1 VAPSGYDRPGQI
13 LITGILLEVVFWV
26 SAKAG
31 HHHIENIEAGQ
42 MACEA
47 LDVPSLLLFCYT
59 FIQDEPTIPIP

>member
-1 VAPSGYDRPGQI
+1 M
-13 LITGILLEVVFWV
+13 VFWV

-47 LDVPSLLLFCYT
+47 LDVPSLALFCYT